1 MSSKVS
7 RDTYQKPSTTVAI
20 HVAVWILY
28 TSYEILI
35 LFFAQEEVN
44 LWEAFP
50 NLTINAGL
58 FYLNALV
65 LLPLFFAKR
74 HYLRY
79 LGSLLVLL
87 GMFVAIKYVLK
98 IYVVLLIDQDLAYPY
113 TSFQAFMAQAI
124 WRGSHFTIL
133 SFGYWFAIRMI
144 RSEREKRKLEQQE
157 RKNLQQLHAA
167 EKNLRE
173 TEIAY
178 LKNQINPHFLFNT
191 LNFFYEQ
198 IQPHSEIAA
207 KGILIL
213 SGIMRYALKE
223 NDINAKAML
232 SEEVEHLENYIA
244 INQMR
249 FSHRLQVNLDI
260 QGDLRFRMI
269 IPLVLIT
276 FVENCFKHG
285 DLFDPKNP
293 LLITIKVD
301 DDQLFFCTNNHKK
314 SGPVEHSSGI
324 GLTNTVKR
332 LDIIYGCR
340 YTLNIDDT
348 LKSYATRL
356 IIKL

>member
-1 MSSKVS
+1 MSAEVS
-7 RDTYQKPSTTVAI
+7 RNTYQKQSTTVAI
-20 HVAVWILY
+20 HAGVWLLY

-44 LWEAFP
+44 LWEAFL
-50 NLTINAGL
+50 NLSINAAL

-87 GMFVAIKYVLK
+87 SLFVALKYVLK
-98 IYVVLLIDQDLAYPY
+98 IYIIPLFNQDLTYPY
-113 TSFQAFMAQAI
+113 TSLQAFMAQAV

-133 SFGYWFAIRMI
+133 SFGYWFAIRMLW
-144 RSEREKRKLEQQE
+144 SERETRVLEQQKRE
-157 RKNLQQLHAA
+157 NQQRLHAA

-198 IQPHSEIAA
+198 VRPHSEAAA

-232 SEEVEHLENYIA
+232 SEEVEHLENYIT

-249 FSHRLQVNLDI
+249 FSHRLQVQLDI

-285 DLFDPKNP
+285 DLLDPKHP

-301 DDQLFFCTNNHKK
+301 DDCLFFCTNNHKK

-324 GLTNTVKR
+324 GLSNTVKR
-332 LDIIYGCR
+332 LDIIYGRR
-340 YTLNIDDT
+340 YTLKIDDSRN
-348 LKSYATRL
+348 SYATRL
-356 IIKL
+356 TIKL